1 MYNITDYTFERAK
14 EINVIVQPSKR
25 KNKKID
31 VYNMEG
37 QYITSVGY
45 LSMSDYPTYIK
56 THGLDYANERRKRF
70 YQRFN
75 NIQVNTTMWYTAFLL
90 W

>member
-1 MYNITDYTFERAK
+1 MYHITDYTYERAK

-25 KNKKID
+25 KHKKID
-31 VYNMEG
+31 VYNMQG
-37 QYITSVGY
+37 QYITSIGY

-56 THGLDYANERRKRF
+56 SHGLDYANERRKRF

-75 NIQVNTTMWYTAFLL
+75 DIQINTPMWYAAFLL